1 MGKYMRKSKKSV
13 AEGLGSSQISNSSSS
28 SLGVRT
34 RARTLALRAA
44 GEEDSGGSYLQ
55 LRSRRLEKSLVIGG
69 GRRQRKKGSGVNVN
83 PSSGPNL
90 EGNLSPNLELEKEGC
105 LDTEKVVE
113 KKNGGDDEGG
123 DLGIEQASFA
133 ENVLEIEGLLQLV
146 ITSYDGASRET
157 TPCSLIPNANNVQT
171 PGSSTRRASSLEA
184 NMVARN
190 PMLQQIPTTREMDML
205 FASAEKE
212 QQEEFMKKYNYDPV
226 KDKPLP
232 GRYEWVKIDP

>member
-69 GRRQRKKGSGVNVN
+69 GRRQRKKGSGVNNN

-90 EGNLSPNLELEKEGC
+90 EGNLSPNLELKKEGC

-133 ENVLEIEGLLQLV
+133 ENVLEIEGRER
-146 ITSYDGASRET
+146 ASRET

-190 PMLQQIPTTREMDML
+190 PMLQQIPTTREMDVL